1 MKKMA
6 KIAVVL
12 AILTLLTPVVV
23 YADEVDTTENAT
35 VDIDTGTQEEAEII
49 KYEFG
54 ASIRLLQLEKSILK
68 NIIKGEEVVS
78 FLKELEY
85 NTTDLEAILAELE
98 LLMQEVQSADPNST
112 DAVQIFVDLKS
123 DAIELTK
130 EFREKIKELLDE
142 ATIEQLRLRIR
153 EMVSEQVQNLTQ
165 RIQNHIRMFNR
176 NQLYRIYGLIGEYD
190 NSTINKY
197 QNGSIT
203 KEQVKNQ
210 ISKIVNNMT
219 KAKKYKIFSELKE
232 ERIRLRVQATVQ
244 VDNATANFQER
255 KEMRLRNRIQN
266 ALKNVEGPVRA
277 EIQNRITSRIND
289 LGTDNG
295 NKLSDAAGNVSVAN
309 SGDNKNAGGS

>member
-1 MKKMA
+1 
-6 KIAVVL
+6 L

-35 VDIDTGTQEEAEII
+35 VDIDTETQEEAEII

-98 LLMQEVQSADPNST
+98 LLMQEVQSTDPNST

-176 NQLYRIYGLIGEYD
+176 NQLYRIYGLIGESD

-232 ERIRLRVQATVQ
+232 ERIRLRVQATAY

-255 KEMRLRNRIQN
+255 KEIRLRNRIQN
-266 ALKNVEGPVRA
+266 ALKIVEGPVRA
-277 EIQNRITSRIND
+277 EIQNRITARIND
-289 LGTDNG
+289 LGADNG
-295 NKLSDAAGNVSVAN
+295 NKLSNAAGNVSVAN

>member
-12 AILTLLTPVVV
+12 AILTLLTPVL

-35 VDIDTGTQEEAEII
+35 VDIDSETQEEVEII
-49 KYEFG
+49 KYEIG

-68 NIIKGEEVVS
+68 NIIKGEEAVS

-85 NTTDLEAILAELE
+85 NTTHLEAILAELE

-142 ATIEQLRLRIR
+142 ATIEQLRLRVR
-153 EMVSEQVQNLTQ
+153 EMVSGQVQNLTQ

-176 NQLYRIYGLIGEYD
+176 NQLYRIYGLIGESD
-190 NSTINKY
+190 NATINKY

-219 KAKKYKIFSELKE
+219 KAKKYQIFSELKE
-232 ERIRLRVQATVQ
+232 ERIRLRVQATAH
-244 VDNATANFQER
+244 VDNVTANFQER

-266 ALKNVEGPVRA
+266 ALKIVEGPVRA
-277 EIQNRITSRIND
+277 EIQNRITARIND
-289 LGTDNG
+289 LSADNG
-295 NKLSDAAGNVSVAN
+295 KKLSDAAGNASGAN
-309 SGDNKNAGGS
+309 SGNNKNAGGS